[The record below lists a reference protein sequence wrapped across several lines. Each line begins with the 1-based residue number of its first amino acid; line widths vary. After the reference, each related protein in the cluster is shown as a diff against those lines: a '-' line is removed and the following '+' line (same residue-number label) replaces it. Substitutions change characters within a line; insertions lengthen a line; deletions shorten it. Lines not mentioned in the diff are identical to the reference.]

1 MADNQTSIA
10 LNIGSQRVSMAI
22 FEPAKSGNSL
32 VLKAY
37 DSETVLADPATEPSR
52 PAQISYAIGQL
63 TQRLKAAGK
72 GKVRYAVSGQ
82 SVFTRFVKL
91 PPLDDDNV
99 EQLVTFEAQ
108 QHVPFPLEEVA
119 WDYEIL
125 ESSGEKEVVIVAIK
139 AESLDEL
146 NESVTSSGLTTA
158 EVDVAPMALYNAFR
172 AAYPNVTEPVLLIDI
187 GAKATDL
194 LYIEGKRFFTR
205 SVNRGGVSITSAIS
219 KEYGV
224 PFAEAESHKTH
235 SGLVALGGGHT
246 EQLDE
251 TTAALAST
259 IRNALGQLP
268 AEIARTTNYY
278 RSQHGGN
285 APKMVV
291 LAGGGANLPYTKEF
305 FEEKL
310 HLPVEFFNPVSAI
323 SVGKNVD
330 TEKLGREA
338 HLMGELI
345 GLGLRSIGKS
355 SINIDLVPT
364 KVQAART
371 ADKQK
376 PFFIGAAA
384 LLLAGLAGWGV
395 LNMVAKSNAE
405 KKLGELSDQKDSLT
419 KVYGPIQDEFKKQAA
434 LVETASQYT
443 ATEEARNFWLG
454 TMQEL
459 QAAFASDI
467 VWVTDFEPL
476 YNHQPLAGKEN
487 KPKSIVKG
495 EFFAQNYGTSGLENI
510 KIDQPVGAKTPK
522 AGAAPTADVIPNAN
536 AVRIRGLW
544 RSSDNPAQSKIV
556 YDLIKRLRSNTTGS
570 HFKFT
575 ALPYVAPGAKAPKDA
590 DKPQEIPDELL
601 VQHLDTAPAEAD
613 FAGSFELIIPLSQ
626 EVPSR

>member
-1 MADNQTSIA
+1 MADNQSSIA
-10 LNIGSQRVSMAI
+10 LNIGSQRVSMAV
-22 FEPAKSGNSL
+22 FEPSKSGSSL

-63 TQRLKAAGK
+63 AQRLKAGK

-91 PPLDDDNV
+91 PPLGDDDI

-146 NESVTSSGLTTA
+146 NESVTSTGLTTA

-205 SVNRGGVSITSAIS
+205 SVNRGGVSITSAIA

-224 PFAEAESHKTH
+224 PFAEAEGHKTH
-235 SGLVALGGGHT
+235 GGLVALGGGHT

-285 APKMVV
+285 APKLVI

-355 SINIDLVPT
+355 AINIDLVPT

-371 ADKQK
+371 AEKQK

-384 LLLAGLAGWGV
+384 LFLAGLAAWGV
-395 LNMVAKSNAE
+395 LGTLAKANAE
-405 KKLGELSDQKDSLT
+405 AKLKSLNEQKDKLAAI
-419 KVYGPIQDEFKKQAA
+419 YNPIQGQFKEQDKLVA
-434 LVETASQYT
+434 LASQYT
-443 ATEEARNFWLG
+443 KTEEERTFWLG
-454 TMQEL
+454 ALQEV
-459 QAAFASDI
+459 QAAFASNV
-467 VWVTDFEPL
+467 VWITDFDPL
-476 YNHQPLAGKEN
+476 YGHSPLAPKAEN
-487 KPKSIVKG
+487 KPRSVVKG
-495 EFFAQNYGTSGLENI
+495 EFFSQNYGTSGLEGI
-510 KIDQPVGAKTPK
+510 KIEAAGAKKSAKPDPN
-522 AGAAPTADVIPNAN
+522 AVEVIPGAN
-536 AVRIRGLW
+536 AIRIKGFW
-544 RSSDNPAQSKIV
+544 RSSDNPKAGNVV
-556 YDLIKRLRSNTTGS
+556 YDLIKRLRANPQ
-570 HFKFT
+570 HFSFK
-575 ALPYVAPGAKAPKDA
+575 ALPYVAPTAKGAPKGA
-590 DKPQEIPDELL
+590 DTPQDIPDEQL
-601 VQHLDTAPAEAD
+601 VQTLDAAPAEAD
-613 FAGSFELIIPLSQ
+613 FAGAFELIIPLSR
-626 EVPSR
+626 EIPVR

>member
-1 MADNQTSIA
+1 MADNQSSIA
-10 LNIGSQRVSMAI
+10 LNIGSQRVSMAV
-22 FEPAKSGNSL
+22 FEPSKSGSSL

-37 DSETVLADPATEPSR
+37 DSEVVLADPATEASR
-52 PAQISYAIGQL
+52 PAQISYAISQL
-63 TQRLKAAGK
+63 AQRLKAGK

-146 NESVTSSGLTTA
+146 NESVTSTGLSTA

-172 AAYPNVTEPVLLIDI
+172 AAYPNVNEPVLLIDI

-285 APKMVV
+285 APKMVI

-310 HLPVEFFNPVSAI
+310 HLPVEFFNPLTAV

-338 HLMGELI
+338 HLMGELV

-355 SINIDLVPT
+355 AINIDLVPT

-371 ADKQK
+371 AEKQK

-384 LLLAGLAGWGV
+384 LFLVGLAAWGG
-395 LNMVAKSNAE
+395 LAMMAAGKAKD
-405 KKLGELSDQKDSLT
+405 KLGAKEKEKESLSAIHNDIQK
-419 KVYGPIQDEFKKQAA
+419 EFKEQDRLVA
-434 LVETASQYT
+434 LASQLT
-443 ATEEARNFWLG
+443 QTEEARTFWLG
-454 TMQEL
+454 AVQEL
-459 QAAFASDI
+459 QAAFASDL
-467 VWVTDFEPL
+467 VWITDLEPL
-476 YNHQPLAGKEN
+476 YGHQPLAKREEN
-487 KPKSIVKG
+487 KPKSVVKA
-495 EFFAQNYGTSGLENI
+495 EFYSQNYGVSGMENI
-510 KIDQPVGAKTPK
+510 KIDAPVTGNKKAAVGPEVTP
-522 AGAAPTADVIPNAN
+522 GAN
-536 AVRIRGLW
+536 AIRIKGFW
-544 RSSDNPAQSKIV
+544 RSQDNAKMGNIV
-556 YDLIKRLRSNTTGS
+556 YDLIKRLREHPQGS
-570 HFKFT
+570 HFKFE
-575 ALPYVAPGAKAPKDA
+575 AMPYVAPGAKPPAKMELMEVKD
-590 DKPQEIPDELL
+590 ENL
-601 VQHLDTAPAEAD
+601 VQKLDQAPGEAEY
-613 FAGSFELIIPLSQ
+613 AGAFELIIPLAK
-626 EVPSR
+626 EVNIR

>member
-1 MADNQTSIA
+1 MADTQSSIA
-10 LNIGSQRVSMAI
+10 LNIGSQRVGMAV
-22 FEPAKSGNSL
+22 FEPSKSGGL

-37 DSETVLADPATEPSR
+37 DSEMILADPATEASR
-52 PAQISYAIGQL
+52 PAQIGFAIGQL
-63 TQRLKAAGK
+63 AQRLKAGRS
-72 GKVRYAVSGQ
+72 KVRYAISGQ

-91 PPLDDDNV
+91 PPLDDDNI

-108 QHVPFPLEEVA
+108 QHVPFPLDEVV

-125 ESSGEKEVVIVAIK
+125 ESAGEKEVVIVAIK
-139 AESLDEL
+139 GEALDEL
-146 NESVTSSGLTTA
+146 NESVTSTGLATA

-172 AAYPNVTEPVLLIDI
+172 AAYPGTEEPVLLIDI

-205 SVNRGGVSITSAIS
+205 SVNRGGVSITSAIA

-224 PFAEAESHKTH
+224 PFAEAEAHKTQ

-251 TTAALAST
+251 TTAALATT

-285 APKMVV
+285 APKRII

-310 HLPVEFFNPVSAI
+310 HLPVEYFNPLGAV
-323 SVGKNVD
+323 SVGKGVD

-345 GLGLRSIGKS
+345 GLGLRGVGKS

-364 KVQAART
+364 KVQAARA

-384 LLLAGLAGWGV
+384 LFLGGLAAWAV
-395 LNMVAKSNAE
+395 LGTLAASKAEREAAGMAEQQQQLEAFWNPIKS
-405 KKLGELSDQKDSLT
+405 Q
-419 KVYGPIQDEFKKQAA
+419 FRKQAQ
-434 LVETASQYT
+434 LVELASQYT
-443 ATEEARNFWLG
+443 SAESDRVFWLELL
-454 TMQEL
+454 QEL
-459 QAAFASDI
+459 KAGFASDA
-467 VWVTDFEPL
+467 VWITDLEPL
-476 YNHQPLAGKEN
+476 HNYSALAGED
-487 KPKSIVKG
+487 KSKAGKSVVRGEFATNQYGSTGLESIKVDVPQVKG
-495 EFFAQNYGTSGLENI
+495 
-510 KIDQPVGAKTPK
+510 KKPDPK
-522 AGAAPTADVIPNAN
+522 APEPTPTAN
-536 AVRIRGLW
+536 AVRIRGFW
-544 RSSDNPAQSKIV
+544 RDNPRSANIV
-556 YDLIKRLRSNTTGS
+556 YDLLKRLRAEPQ
-570 HFKFT
+570 HFTFQAVET
-575 ALPYVAPGAKAPKDA
+575 PPKG
-590 DKPQEIPDELL
+590 KPMTVDLKDEQIVKKLES
-601 VQHLDTAPAEAD
+601 APAEED
-613 FAGSFELIIPLSQ
+613 FAAPFELVIPLSR
-626 EVPSR
+626 EVPVK

>member
-1 MADNQTSIA
+1 MADNQSSIA
-10 LNIGSQRVSMAI
+10 LNIGSQRVSMAV
-22 FEPAKSGNSL
+22 FEPSKSGSSL

-37 DSETVLADPATEPSR
+37 DSETVLADPATEASR
-52 PAQISYAIGQL
+52 PAQIAYAIGQL
-63 TQRLKAAGK
+63 SQRLKAK

-91 PPLDDDNV
+91 PPLGDDDI

-146 NESVTSSGLTTA
+146 NESVTSTGMSTA

-224 PFAEAESHKTH
+224 PFGEAEAHKTQ

-376 PFFIGAAA
+376 PFFM
-384 LLLAGLAGWGV
+384 AGLAAWG
-395 LNMVAKSNAE
+395 LFNTLAKSKAE
-405 KKLGELSDQKDSLT
+405 GELKSLT
-419 KVYGPIQDEFKKQAA
+419 EQKEALQQYDTPLQSQAKQQAA
-434 LVETASQYT
+434 LEARASQYT
-443 ATEEARNFWLG
+443 KTEEERSFWLE
-454 TMQEL
+454 TIQEI
-459 QAAFASDI
+459 QAAFASDA
-467 VWVTDFEPL
+467 VWITDFEPIFG
-476 YNHQPLAGKEN
+476 YQAFEKDN
-487 KPKSIVKG
+487 KPRSTVKG
-495 EFFAQNYGTSGLENI
+495 EFYSINYGMSGLEGI
-510 KIDQPVGAKTPK
+510 KVEAPKTGAKPK
-522 AGAAPTADVIPNAN
+522 KDAPAAPEIIPTAN
-536 AVRIRGLW
+536 AIRITGFWRNNPRG
-544 RSSDNPAQSKIV
+544 SNII
-556 YDLIKRLRSNTTGS
+556 YDILKKLRADPQ
-570 HFKFT
+570 HLKFE
-575 ALPYVAPGAKAPKDA
+575 ALPYTPASGKTPAKFGTEPVPLED
-590 DKPQEIPDELL
+590 
-601 VQHLDTAPAEAD
+601 QHIVKQLESAPAAEE
-613 FAGSFELIIPLSQ
+613 FAAPFVVVIPLSR
-626 EVPSR
+626 EVPVR